1 MGNENTDTKLPK
13 RKVVA
18 QAIINENEEIQEAI
32 RLKAYELYLER
43 NGAAGDEHEDWTPKP
58 QNPKTPKPHMIS

>member
-1 MGNENTDTKLPK
+1 MGNGNIKTKSPK

-32 RLKAYELYLER
+32 RLKAYELFLER
-43 NGAAGDEHEDWTPKP
+43 NGAPGDELEDWLTAERIVLKRF
-58 QNPKTPKPHMIS
+58 N